1 MNFKTVFFYV
11 IRLLC
16 FFVLTSDSLFSQ
28 PKIETSNL
36 HIDYKNKAIIYS
48 DLGYS
53 SAPFTIQF
61 NTQKENIKL
70 AYKNNI
76 QPFIGVGFIYKFIS
90 LHYTHLLPI
99 HIKSIDRYGSNKYF
113 NINFDYTNK
122 NIYSDIGYSQYQG
135 FGIKNTENL
144 ISGKNQ
150 IYNELKSKSFYL
162 NSWYFGNK
170 EFKIA
175 SLKGIRSVVDKELFS
190 WYLKGTF
197 NVFNLKNPVP
207 ILPDEYT
214 LSEATIN
221 TSYALQG
228 IDIGLVPGLAYVKRI
243 NEWQCGA
250 LGGFGGVLQEK
261 GYKSVK
267 ANRYFVGLAPR
278 YDLKIMVGY
287 TLHNLFTMLHF
298 EIDNKTIRFNEY
310 KYNQSYYTI
319 RIIGGYRF

>member
-1 MNFKTVFFYV
+1 MDFKTTFHPLSSLVS
-11 IRLLC
+11 
-16 FFVLTSDSLFSQ
+16 FFVLFTNIIMSQVEKDTS
-28 PKIETSNL
+28 TL

-61 NTQKENIKL
+61 NTQKEDVKL

-99 HIKSIDRYGSNKYF
+99 HVKSIDKYGNNKYF
-113 NINFDYTNK
+113 NLNFDYTYK

-135 FGIKNTENL
+135 FGIKNTEYL

-170 EFKIA
+170 DFKIT
-175 SLKGIRSVVDKELFS
+175 SLKGIKSVVDKELFS

-197 NVFNLKNPVP
+197 NVFNLKNPEA
-207 ILPDEYT
+207 ILPNDFT
-214 LSEATIN
+214 STNTTIN
-221 TSYALQG
+221 SSYVVQG
-228 IDIGLVPGLAYVKRI
+228 IDIGIVPGLAYVKRT
-243 NEWQCGA
+243 NDWQYGTLA
-250 LGGFGGVLQEK
+250 GFGGVLQEK
-261 GYKSVK
+261 GYKSEQ
-267 ANRYFVGLAPR
+267 ANRYFIGLAPR
-278 YDLKIMVGY
+278 YDLKIMIGY
-287 TLHNLFTMLHF
+287 TQHDLFTMLHF
-298 EIDNKTIRFNEY
+298 EIDNKTIRLNQF